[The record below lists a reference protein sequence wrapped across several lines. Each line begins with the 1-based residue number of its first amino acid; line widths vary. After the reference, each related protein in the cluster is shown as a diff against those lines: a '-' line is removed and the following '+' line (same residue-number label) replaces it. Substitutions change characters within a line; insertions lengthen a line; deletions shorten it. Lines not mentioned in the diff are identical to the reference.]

1 MRADKRIG
9 VERKTRGDSLE
20 IEIVTN
26 VAEGRGQ
33 EHGILS

>member
-9 VERKTRGDSLE
+9 VERKTRGDSFE
-20 IEIVTN
+20 TEIVTN

-33 EHGILS
+33 EHRVLS